1 MLCAPDGVADE
12 RCAAP
17 LLALLQVLEDPGLL
31 LLGCFGREVVACVE
45 TPGRGSCGRK
55 VSREDHGCSLLFT
68 EGSSAG

>member
-45 TPGRGSCGRK
+45 TPARGSCGRN
-55 VSREDHGCSLLFT
+55 EDHGCSLLFT